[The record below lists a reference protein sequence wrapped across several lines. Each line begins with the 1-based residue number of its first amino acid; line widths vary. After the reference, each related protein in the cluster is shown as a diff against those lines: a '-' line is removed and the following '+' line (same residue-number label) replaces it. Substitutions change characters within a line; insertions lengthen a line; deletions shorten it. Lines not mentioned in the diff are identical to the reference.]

1 MSSSLRRGASAAAV
15 IAFSIASLAACG
27 AGNDA
32 QTMEVRPD
40 NAATHVGVIKIQNA
54 LVITQPDRKSTGPA
68 VISATLFNDG
78 RTAQTLDSVT
88 LPGTGKSATLK
99 PASGKGKLSIPAGG
113 SVVLG
118 GKGNASAVLSSSREA
133 VQDGN
138 AQKVTFTFSTTGAVS
153 LTAFVV
159 PAESYF
165 SSWGPTA
172 VPSAPAATPTASA
185 TESPGTGA
193 AGTAGDSAAT
203 PTDSASETAAAGH

>member
-203 PTDSASETAAAGH
+203 PTDSAAAGH